1 MVSFDEALSAVVCDA
16 RFGLDPLR
24 IFDLAVVLYQ
34 LLWLVRQFLAQMLC
48 VFARD
53 KIHVVQ

>member
-1 MVSFDEALSAVVCDA
+1 MVSLCGFVCRRLRCAV
-16 RFGLDPLR
+16 RTGPLR

-34 LLWLVRQFLAQMLC
+34 LLWLVRQFLAQMFC